1 MKCLLIRERDA
12 DICMHIKNTYYE
24 VLEGRKMCVEG
35 GGGGDGRLLK
45 REKEKKC
52 NFIFMR
58 SSRGKTSVK
67 N

>member
-12 DICMHIKNTYYE
+12 DICIKNTYE

-52 NFIFMR
+52 NFI
-58 SSRGKTSVK
+58 
-67 N
+67 